1 MNFGVLAIA
10 IGNAAF
16 AVISMFINIAPNRKL
31 IDYSVGEQMKD
42 IIPPLVLSILMG
54 IVVTYIGKIDV
65 PAIIGL
71 VLQIVA
77 GVAFYLIG
85 SYLFRLD
92 SFLYLLDIVKSFI
105 REKVGK

>member
-1 MNFGVLAIA
+1 MLIYIMLLLNQSNFF
-10 IGNAAF
+10 AF
-16 AVISMFINIAPNRKL
+16 YIDGSQGIQLILILLISATLLLRHRR
-31 IDYSVGEQMKD
+31 
-42 IIPPLVLSILMG
+42 
-54 IVVTYIGKIDV
+54 KIDV
-65 PAIIGL
+65 PTIIGL

-77 GVAFYLIG
+77 GVAFYFIG